1 MTSTISGTMS
11 LSNTLFSN
19 IIKNGKE
26 ESVIVNQSALIK
38 KMLGRY
44 SSDFVVFRELIQ
56 NSDDAQAKSFQLQ
69 FICDTPNDHTDYQHM
84 TTNQERNGL
93 FANIGKFFRNPFQN
107 TEESSDE
114 EDDQSINNAERKFH
128 NKIIT
133 EIRTVNDGLIF
144 TEKDWKRV
152 ATIAEGN
159 TNVDAVGQFGVG
171 FFTVFSYSD
180 KPIIKSGKYCLA
192 FDWKN
197 NRSLT
202 TFRDKLPVEAQSTTT
217 SVILIMRDK
226 YILDTKSTN
235 DFENEQS
242 PNIKKQLGTKNNV
255 VPKINLTQLK
265 VYFLKGKTKDISYIL

>member
-1 MTSTISGTMS
+1 MS
-11 LSNTLFSN
+11 LSNTFFSK
-19 IIKNGKE
+19 IKKNGKE
-26 ESVIVNQSALIK
+26 ESVIINQSALIK

-69 FICDTPNDHTDYQHM
+69 FICDTANDHTA
-84 TTNQERNGL
+84 TNQER
-93 FANIGKFFRNPFQN
+93 N

-114 EDDQSINNAERKFH
+114 EDNESINNAERKFH

-202 TFRDKLPVEAQSTTT
+202 TFRDKLPIEAQSPTT

-235 DFENEQS
+235 HFENEQS
-242 PNIKKQLGTKNNV
+242 VILSPNIKNQSGTKNNV
-255 VPKINLTQLK
+255 APKINLTQLK
-265 VYFLKGKTKDISYIL
+265 IYFLKGKIKDIL

>member
-1 MTSTISGTMS
+1 MS

>member
-1 MTSTISGTMS
+1 MS
-11 LSNTLFSN
+11 LSNTFFSK
-19 IIKNGKE
+19 IKKNGKE
-26 ESVIVNQSALIK
+26 ESVIINQSALIK

-69 FICDTPNDHTDYQHM
+69 FICDTANDHTA
-84 TTNQERNGL
+84 TNQERNDL
-93 FANIGKFFRNPFQN
+93 IANIGKFFRNRFQN

-114 EDDQSINNAERKFH
+114 EDNESINNAERKFH

-133 EIRTVNDGLIF
+133 EICTVNDGLIF

-202 TFRDKLPVEAQSTTT
+202 TFRDKLPIEAQSPTT

-235 DFENEQS
+235 HFENEQS
-242 PNIKKQLGTKNNV
+242 VILSPNIKNQSGTKNNV
-255 VPKINLTQLK
+255 APKINLTQLK
-265 VYFLKGKTKDISYIL
+265 VYFLKGKIKDILHIL

>member
-1 MTSTISGTMS
+1 MMS
-11 LSNTLFSN
+11 VSNAFFN
-19 IIKNGKE
+19 KIKNNGKE
-26 ESVIVNQSALIK
+26 ESVTTNQLALIK
-38 KMLGRY
+38 KMLSRY

-56 NSDDAQAKSFQLQ
+56 NSDDAQAKSVQLQ
-69 FICDTPNDHTDYQHM
+69 FICDPPSDSTDDQHI
-84 TTNQERNGL
+84 TTNHQRNGL
-93 FANIGKFFRNPFQN
+93 FGNIGKFFRSRFQN

-114 EDDQSINNAERKFH
+114 EDDESINHVERKFH

-133 EIRTVNDGLIF
+133 EIRIVNDGLVF

-159 TNVDAVGQFGVG
+159 TNVDAIGQFGVG

-180 KPIIKSGKYCLA
+180 KPMIKSGKHCMA
-192 FDWKN
+192 FDWKDDK
-197 NRSLT
+197 SLT
-202 TFRDKLPVEAQSTTT
+202 TFRDKLPVEEQSTTT

-235 DFENEQS
+235 NIENEQS
-242 PNIKKQLGTKNNV
+242 VTVSSNVKKQLDTKNNV

-265 VYFLKGKTKDISYIL
+265 VYFLKGKKYFLNIF